1 MLESDGFENIEKYN
15 TMNWL
20 HIRLCTLLLAFVPVF
35 CANALADGLKEISQ
49 LINQGQHGQALDR
62 VNAYLASHPQDVEGL
77 FLKGVI
83 LAEQKRS
90 AEAIKIFSTITERHP
105 ELPEPYNNLAVLYA
119 EQGQY
124 DKARQA
130 LEKAIRTHPSYATA
144 HENLGDIYAK
154 MASDAYDKALQLDRA
169 NIRAQTKLAMVK
181 ELFTNSGMIPPK
193 LEDPP
198 KNTPTASATP
208 ETTKSMEDKAKMA
221 APMENRAK
229 LVDKPATTEMPKAE
243 SQQAV
248 MDAVRRWAKAWSAK
262 DIDAY
267 LASYADDFKTPNGES
282 LAEWQDMRKQ
292 RIRKPAPIEVEV
304 LHPKVNV
311 TGDHATVSFKQSY
324 RSGGNTMR
332 TNKTLHLRRKGER
345 WLITEEIADR

>member
-1 MLESDGFENIEKYN
+1 M
-15 TMNWL
+15 
-20 HIRLCTLLLAFVPVF
+20 RALLLAFALGC
-35 CANALADGLKEISQ
+35 CANAVADELKEISQ

-62 VNAYLASHPQDVEGL
+62 INAYLASHPQDVEGL

-83 LAEQKRS
+83 FAEQKKS

-169 NIRAQTKLAMVK
+169 NTRAQTKLAMVK
-181 ELFTNSGMIPPK
+181 ELFTGNGMIPPK
-193 LEDPP
+193 LEEAP
-198 KNTPTASATP
+198 KNAAASPSIPDMA
-208 ETTKSMEDKAKMA
+208 KSMEDKAKAA
-221 APMENRAK
+221 APLENKAK
-229 LVDKPATTEMPKAE
+229 PVDKPAAAEMSKAE
-243 SQQAV
+243 SQQVV
-248 MDAVRRWAKAWSAK
+248 MDAVHRWAKAWSAK

-282 LAEWQDMRKQ
+282 LAEWQGMRKQ
-292 RIRKPAPIEVEV
+292 RIRKPAPIQVEV
-304 LHPKVNV
+304 LHPKVSVMGN
-311 TGDHATVSFKQSY
+311 HATVSFKQSY
-324 RSGGNTMR
+324 RSGSNTMR
-332 TNKTLHLRRKGER
+332 TDKTLYLRKDGER
-345 WLITEEIADR
+345 WLITQEITDR